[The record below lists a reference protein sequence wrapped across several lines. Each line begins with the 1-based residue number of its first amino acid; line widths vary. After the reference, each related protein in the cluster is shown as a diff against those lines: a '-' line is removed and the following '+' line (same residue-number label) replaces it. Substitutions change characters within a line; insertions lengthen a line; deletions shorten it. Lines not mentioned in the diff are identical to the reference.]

1 MGEVVVMK
9 RPHKYSL
16 ISLFILFTVFMP
28 AIITVSGCYGDM
40 VTIQEDGS
48 GRSCFGYMSRG
59 HVLRQMGSCIG
70 SYEFSFTSEAAY
82 QNFMAWA
89 REEVNSISDAGT
101 RNEYEETLRRMERE
115 RYPPGR
121 SGVHEYP
128 STTTEK
134 GFGFDGGIGGSGV
147 GAAGAAG
154 AAGGK

>member
-1 MGEVVVMK
+1 MK

-16 ISLFILFTVFMP
+16 ISLMILFAVFMP
-28 AIITVSGCYGDM
+28 VVITASGCYGGS

-48 GRSCFGYMSRG
+48 GRDCSGRYMSRQA
-59 HVLRQMGSCIG
+59 VLMDMGSCVG
-70 SYEFSFTSEAAY
+70 STTYLFTSETAY

-89 REEVNSISDAGT
+89 REHVNGISDAGT
-101 RNEYEETLRRMERE
+101 RTEYEMILASQERQ

-121 SGVHEYP
+121 SGMHEFP
-128 STTTEK
+128 SITTEK
-134 GFGFDGGIGGSGV
+134 GFGLDGGIGGSGV